1 MESGQP
7 VDLESTCGLR
17 IYAVPVYAGGEVVGA
32 ISLGYGDPSSDP
44 SRLAR
49 LAGEFGVE
57 AAELERR
64 ADAYET
70 RPPFIVALAKQ
81 RLAGSARLLGEIVER
96 HRGDSL
102 LRQATEDLARSNRE
116 LEQFAYV
123 ASHDLQ
129 EPLRMVASYTQ
140 LLALRYG
147 DKLDQDAREA
157 IDYAV
162 DGAVRMKQ
170 MIEDLLAYSRVSSK
184 ARPAAVVDTHS
195 RGRRRGGVRR
205 PASRAG
211 GCRPDGPVVPEP
223 GGQCHQVPHPG
234 RTAAGPYRG
243 AAQPRRTAPV
253 ALSRGR

>member
-1 MESGQP
+1 MYEANGDLAYSVRAASWCRFLDANPTQQCASTGVCQPHACNKWRCRDSPGANACIQAMESGQP

-17 IYAVPVYAGGEVVGA
+17 VYAVPVHAGGELVGA

-44 SRLAR
+44 SRLGR

-57 AAELERR
+57 VAELERR
-64 ADAYET
+64 AAAYET

-81 RLAGSARLLGEIVER
+81 RLSGSARLLGEIVER
-96 HRGDSL
+96 HRGESL

-147 DKLDQDAREA
+147 DKLDQDAHDA

-184 ARPAAVVDTHS
+184 TRPAAVVDTQS
-195 RGRRRGGVRR
+195 SV
-205 PASRAG
+205 
-211 GCRPDGPVVPEP
+211 
-223 GGQCHQVPHPG
+223 
-234 RTAAGPYRG
+234 
-243 AAQPRRTAPV
+243 
-253 ALSRGR
+253 